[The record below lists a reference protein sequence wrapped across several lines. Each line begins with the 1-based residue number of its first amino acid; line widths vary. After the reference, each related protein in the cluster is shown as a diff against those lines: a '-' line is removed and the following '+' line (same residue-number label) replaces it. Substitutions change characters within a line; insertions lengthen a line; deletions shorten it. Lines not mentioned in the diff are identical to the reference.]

1 MLLSERKWHEYLTH
15 LLSSQLTGLLIPSVF
30 TVYSSARDKINL
42 FASFSI
48 IQLYKNEVL
57 GNITEQLMVKTAKKS
72 KPYLA
77 QSLSDKRKK
86 IVRAYISE
94 LNNIISEY
102 YISEPPWGLIKQVLW
117 YCRQF
122 CFSISLF
129 PTPKRKKKI
138 S

>member
-1 MLLSERKWHEYLTH
+1 MLFSERKWHEYLTH
-15 LLSSQLTGLLIPSVF
+15 LLSSQLTGLLILSVF

-57 GNITEQLMVKTAKKS
+57 GNITEQLMAKSAKKS

-94 LNNIISEY
+94 GSERGKDSDSQ
-102 YISEPPWGLIKQVLW
+102 IG
-117 YCRQF
+117 
-122 CFSISLF
+122 
-129 PTPKRKKKI
+129 PTYWVSNRKKF
-138 S
+138 